1 MKKIYHWRQWV
12 AIIHQYLGLGVALI
26 LIIVGLTGSVLV
38 FEQEIDH
45 FLLNLQV
52 EKIVPSGQMINPD
65 LIVNQVRNAY
75 QDQPDLTVSYVEI
88 PQKPN
93 DSYKVWLLSK
103 TDKSTEVVVNPY
115 TGKILGNRQWEQTL
129 IGIIY
134 QLHYQLL
141 AGDFGVKLVGVCGL
155 VLFILSITGI
165 LLWPGWRRLLTGF
178 KIKFDAHPQRLNFD
192 LHKVIG
198 ILTAGFLALLAFTGF
213 CWNFNE
219 IMFPT
224 IYAVTFSSPPPDSK
238 STLISGKPPLT
249 LSQIIQKA
257 DAALPNTVTTYI
269 DLPSQ
274 PDGIF
279 SVNKRFPKTNDS
291 LGLNRIY
298 FDQYSG
304 EILYFKDVRS
314 LSLGQQV
321 IDSFVPL
328 HYGTFAG
335 LPSRI
340 LYVLIGLSPTCLAV
354 TGFLMGWYR
363 RQRKKLNIEQ
373 LDNPI
378 FSIENRQMTWPLSPW
393 PWF

>member
-1 MKKIYHWRQWV
+1 MKKIYRWRQWV

-26 LIIVGLTGSVLV
+26 LMVVGLTGSVLV
-38 FEQEIDH
+38 FEKEIDQF
-45 FLLNLQV
+45 FLTSRL
-52 EKIVPSGQMINPD
+52 EKVVSSGERINPD
-65 LIVNQVRNAY
+65 LIVNQVKTAY
-75 QDQPDLTVSYVEI
+75 KNQPNLTVSYLEI
-88 PQKPN
+88 PQNPN
-93 DSYKVWLLSK
+93 DFYKIWLLSK
-103 TDKSTEVVVNPY
+103 TDQWTEVLVNPY

-141 AGDFGVKLVGVCGL
+141 AGDFGGKLVGICGL
-155 VLFILSITGI
+155 VLFILALTGI

-198 ILTAGFLALLAFTGF
+198 ILSAGFLAVIAFTGF

-219 IMFPT
+219 VMYPA
-224 IYAVTFSSPPPDSK
+224 IYAVTLSSPPPEPK
-238 STLISGKPPLT
+238 STLILGKSPLT

-257 DAALPNTVTTYI
+257 DAALPNTVTTSI
-269 DLPSQ
+269 DLPNQ
-274 PDGIF
+274 PDGTF
-279 SVNKRFPKTNDS
+279 SINKRFPQTNDH
-291 LGLNRIY
+291 LGLNRLY

-321 IDSFVPL
+321 IDSFISL

-340 LYVLIGLSPTCLAV
+340 LYVLIGLSPTALAV
-354 TGFLMGWYR
+354 TGFSMGWYR
-363 RQRKKLNIEQ
+363 RQRQKLNIEQ
-373 LDNPI
+373 LQNPI
-378 FSIENRQMTWPLSPW
+378 FNVENREMAWPLSQW